1 VRRNSA
7 PGNGFAKLRHHP
19 HWGSLLFTVAIG
31 IVLWSLLGARITA
44 PIQSPSVVEA
54 DEAEPTAPASDRVP
68 IPAELHSEW
77 YTQTQPLS
85 LTAGEIADVTIQ
97 FRNVGHT
104 EWIFGSPSELRLGE
118 VGPRPLPPEMRVD
131 WFHWDRPARQT
142 EFVVAPYQLATFTFK
157 VAGAAPGI
165 YRLNVRPVV
174 DGVAW
179 LEDEGV
185 YIDITVV

>member
-1 VRRNSA
+1 M
-7 PGNGFAKLRHHP
+7 KLRHHT
-19 HWGSLLFTVAIG
+19 HWGSLLFTVVIG

-44 PIQSPSVVEA
+44 PLQSPSVVEA
-54 DEAEPTAPASDRVP
+54 DEPEPTAPASDRVP
-68 IPAELHSEW
+68 FRAELHSQW
-77 YTQTQPLS
+77 YTQTRPPS
-85 LTAGEIADVTIQ
+85 LTTGETADVTIQ

-104 EWIFGSPSELRLGE
+104 EWIYGSPSELRLGE

-131 WFHWDRPARQT
+131 WFQWDRPARQT
-142 EFVVAPYQLATFTFK
+142 ELVVAPYQLATFTFQ

-179 LEDEGV
+179 LEDEGL